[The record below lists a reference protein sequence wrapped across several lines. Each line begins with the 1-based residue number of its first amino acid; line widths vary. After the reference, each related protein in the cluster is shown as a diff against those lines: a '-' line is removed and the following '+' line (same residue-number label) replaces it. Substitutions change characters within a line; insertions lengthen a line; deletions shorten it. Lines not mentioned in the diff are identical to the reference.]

1 MTSRRRLPATIAA
14 GLAAG
19 AVALAGCT
27 DGGGSASRTAAN
39 DGTDTPATS
48 GLHVEPARFDTSA
61 PAEPTTVLPDQDA
74 ARAALTTVRDLFETA
89 PVVAVAAPSDA
100 AAVKAAVDRGAP
112 VLHPATDPAE
122 LTAELQRLGTE
133 SVLLTEPGPPEA
145 TPTSTPSSAPTSTQ
159 SSGRTTAP
167 SPTSSGALDH
177 ETLAAAVRAAD
188 AEVVT
193 DPADLPATTA
203 AEPLG
208 DVVVLTDGA
217 DWSSTAVASATA
229 AGARVL
235 ELPDGDPRT
244 QPDVIA
250 QLAEHPPTH
259 VLALGDAFGDVET
272 VDTRVAT
279 AATGVQLPGGG
290 QVVFPHRRVVALYGH
305 PGTSALGVMGE
316 QPLDEAVDRAH
327 RTAAEY
333 AELSDVPVV
342 PAFEIITTVAS
353 SEPGRDGDWSSEST
367 VEELRPWVDA
377 AREAGMLV
385 VLDLQPGTTDFL
397 TQAKR
402 YEELLVEPHVGL
414 ALDPE
419 WRLQPGQ
426 RHLRQIGSVSVEEV
440 NSVITWLADLTR
452 EHALPQK
459 VLVLHQ
465 FRLSMIRDRELLDT
479 SRDELAITIHA
490 DGNGTPEQKFATW
503 DALRT
508 GAPDNVHWA
517 WKNFYDE
524 DRPTFTPAQTMDVE
538 PAPVFVSYQ

>member
-1 MTSRRRLPATIAA
+1 MTSRRLPATVAA

-39 DGTDTPATS
+39 DGADAPATWNP
-48 GLHVEPARFDTSA
+48 HVEPARFDTSA
-61 PAEPTTVLPDQDA
+61 PAESTTVLPDQGA
-74 ARAALTTVRDLFETA
+74 ASAALTTVRDLFETA

-100 AAVKAAVDRGAP
+100 AVVEAAVDRGAP

-122 LTAELQRLGTE
+122 LTAELQRLDTQT
-133 SVLLTEPGPPEA
+133 VLLPEPPPPAA
-145 TPTSTPSSAPTSTQ
+145 TSTSTQNSSPTSTPA
-159 SSGRTTAP
+159 
-167 SPTSSGALDH
+167 PTSSGPTDR
-177 ETLAAAVRAAD
+177 ETLAAVQAAD

-193 DPADLPATTA
+193 DPANLPGTTA
-203 AEPLG
+203 AAPLSG
-208 DVVVLTDGA
+208 VVVLTDGA
-217 DWSSTAVASATA
+217 DWSATAVASATA

-244 QPDVIA
+244 DPDAIA
-250 QLAEHPPTH
+250 RLAEHPPSH
-259 VLALGDAFGDVET
+259 VLALGDAFGDVDT

-316 QPLDEAVDRAH
+316 QPVEEAIERAH

-342 PAFEIITTVAS
+342 PAFEIIATVAS
-353 SEPGRDGDWSSEST
+353 SEPGADGDWSSEST

-426 RHLRQIGSVSVEEV
+426 RHLAQIGSVSVEEV
-440 NSVITWLADLTR
+440 NGVITWLADLTR

-479 SRDELAITIHA
+479 SRDELAVTIHA
-490 DGNGTPEQKFATW
+490 DGNGTPQEKFATW
-503 DALRT
+503 NALRT

-524 DRPTFTPAQTMDVE
+524 DRPTFTPAQTMNVE